1 MEWVKNVQQKIF
13 PLGVK
18 KDISDEFEGK
28 KPERKEVKPEELL
41 DILNV
46 KDLDI
51 DLDKIQEY
59 KEKEVREHFKIAGFG
74 GQGVL
79 SLGTVLSEM
88 GMRHDYEVS
97 WLPSYG
103 PEMRGGTANCSV
115 KISTRK
121 IGTPL
126 VDNPTLLVAMNRP
139 SLDKFEETVVPD
151 GIIIYD
157 SSLVDRTPERDDIE
171 AIGIPATKI
180 ADELG
185 NTKVANMVIVGAINE
200 KLGILSEEVIMES
213 IGEVLKK
220 KKFEEIN
227 RKAIKKG
234 AEFIQNM

>member
-1 MEWVKNVQQKIF
+1 
-13 PLGVK
+13 
-18 KDISDEFEGK
+18 
-28 KPERKEVKPEELL
+28 
-41 DILNV
+41 
-46 KDLDI
+46 
-51 DLDKIQEY
+51 
-59 KEKEVREHFKIAGFG
+59 
-74 GQGVL
+74 
-79 SLGTVLSEM
+79 M